1 MPNKSDTGEKDPNSS
16 KDGLRWAW
24 NVARKVIKKRFR
36 VLGLV
41 HEAYGKLAENEDALE
56 RIRKD
61 LSGMLRLIKAWA
73 SQEYSKV
80 PWRSV
85 LYALAAVIY
94 LLNPADAIPDVLAG
108 IGFVDDVAVVTA
120 VARAIQ
126 KDLERFRKW
135 ERRQQQIETVEE
147 KEVMVS

>member
-1 MPNKSDTGEKDPNSS
+1 MLDKDIPDRRKDSDSS
-16 KDGLRWAW
+16 QGGLQWAW
-24 NVARKVIKKRFR
+24 HVAKKVIQKRFR

-73 SQEYSKV
+73 TKEYSRV

-94 LLNPADAIPDVLAG
+94 LLNPADAIPDALAG
-108 IGFVDDVAVVTA
+108 IGFVDDVAVITA

-126 KDLERFRKW
+126 KDLEKFRKW
-135 ERRQQQIETVEE
+135 ERQQQVETVEE
-147 KEVMVS
+147 KEVTVS